1 MKNKFIR
8 KIRGKNIDYNIVLP
22 LIILLVFILCAS
34 SYYLIS
40 NLVKDKKENDE
51 FKNLE
56 QIIVENKTNED
67 SQNKEE
73 KSNTTNYSNVDL
85 NSLKNQNRDLIGWI
99 RIDNTNINYPVMQ
112 NGNYYLRRNFYKKYS
127 KLGTPYLAD
136 YCNIRTSDILT
147 IFGHHI
153 NQGYMFADLIKYQ
166 NYDFYK
172 SHKYIKFYTIENYE
186 TIENIYEVCFAFKIK
201 AEKYNYYS
209 YTKFYDE
216 DDLKEFVENCQ
227 KLSIY
232 NTDTKFDYGNQ
243 FITLSTC
250 EYSQNNG
257 RMIVIAKRITK

>member
-1 MKNKFIR
+1 MKNKFIK

-99 RIDNTNINYPVMQ
+99 KIDNTNINYPVMQ

-166 NYDFYK
+166 DFDYYN
-172 SHKYIKFYTIENYE
+172 SHKYIKFYTLENNQ

-201 AEKYNYYS
+201 AERYNYYS
-209 YTKFYDE
+209 YTRFYDE

-232 NTDTKFDYGNQ
+232 NTVTKFDYGNQ